1 CVAGDNDISEPP
13 QFVNEANGDYHL
25 RPTSPCIDVG
35 SNTAPALPEMDMD
48 GEPRIINDV
57 VDMGADEYSKVLAIF
72 MELNDTEFHTNDTLT
87 IDVHVTNG
95 NEKVNVEIKC
105 WLRLPN
111 DKLKSL
117 LNIPNVTLRPE
128 LDVVKPLLPGYTFKG
143 SEPGGKYEVGGRLAC
158 PITIDYFSTDI
169 KTFTFTP

>member
-1 CVAGDNDISEPP
+1 
-13 QFVNEANGDYHL
+13 
-25 RPTSPCIDVG
+25 
-35 SNTAPALPEMDMD
+35 
-48 GEPRIINDV
+48 
-57 VDMGADEYSKVLAIF
+57 
-72 MELNDTEFHTNDTLT
+72 
-87 IDVHVTNG
+87 
-95 NEKVNVEIKC
+95 C

-143 SEPGGKYEVGGRLAC
+143 SEPEGEYEAGGRLAC

-169 KTFTFTP
+169 ETFTFTP